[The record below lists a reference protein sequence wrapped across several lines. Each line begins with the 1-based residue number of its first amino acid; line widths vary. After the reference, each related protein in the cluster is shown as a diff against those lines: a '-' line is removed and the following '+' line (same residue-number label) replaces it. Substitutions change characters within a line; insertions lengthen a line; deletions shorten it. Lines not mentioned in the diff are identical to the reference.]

1 MHRSSSYSSTIVR
14 ATDEFSV
21 DISSTLLAASSSL
34 QMATSNGI
42 LPILRSISDGSNSK
56 KEISFHDCQISFDLV
71 QIQSMNL
78 TSSTLQIRIHS
89 IPET

>member
-1 MHRSSSYSSTIVR
+1 MHRSSSYSSTIAR
-14 ATDEFSV
+14 ASDDFSV

-56 KEISFHDCQISFDLV
+56 KEISFHGK
-71 QIQSMNL
+71 
-78 TSSTLQIRIHS
+78 SSTGQKAVHL
-89 IPET
+89 IPVVLIFCGLVLWIFSHP